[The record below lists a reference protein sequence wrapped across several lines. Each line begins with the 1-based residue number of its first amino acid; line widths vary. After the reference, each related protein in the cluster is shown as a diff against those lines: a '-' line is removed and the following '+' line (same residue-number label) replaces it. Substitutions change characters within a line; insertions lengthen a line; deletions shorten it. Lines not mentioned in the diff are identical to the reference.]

1 MKILLNMY
9 FDIRQTGALFEVY
22 DDAGKCLTRKSTIVQ
37 VLDDI
42 RAMAAGASL
51 TDNIE
56 VQLIDVLT
64 PIATRHAY
72 YECGI
77 CDHWHAVDFNGDCRA
92 DDARFTAEDLD
103 SLHGLNAWDIVAIDE
118 DGIDPDPA

>member
-1 MKILLNMY
+1 MKVLLNMY
-9 FDIRQTGALFEVY
+9 FDIRQIGELFEVY
-22 DDAGKCLTRKSTIVQ
+22 GDAGKCLTRKPTLAA

-42 RAMAAGASL
+42 RAMAAGAEL

-64 PIATRHAY
+64 SIAIRHAY

-77 CDHWHAVDFNGDCRA
+77 CDHYHALDFNGDCRA
-92 DDARFTAEDLD
+92 DDARFTAADLD
-103 SLHGLNAWDIVAIDE
+103 SLHGAHEWEIVSV
-118 DGIDPDPA
+118 DGCADPYPA